1 MGTSSNELGEYIL
14 LNIPPGNYNVRFEMI
29 GYKRVINDGVTIISD
44 KTITLNGELVS
55 SVIEGEEVIVLA
67 EKKLI
72 QFDVTQSEAII
83 SSEEL
88 DGMPVTEVEEVLRL
102 QGGVTVDSDG
112 GIHMRGGR
120 TSEVSY
126 MVDGVPMSDV
136 YSGGIGV
143 QIENDNIQELQVISG
158 TFNAEYGRALTG
170 VVNMVT
176 KDGGNKF
183 EGSIHTYAGDYQS
196 GDNIYNNLE
205 KFDIQDDYS
214 FSANLSGPII
224 KIKLRFIPVGE

>member
-1 MGTSSNELGEYIL
+1 MKIKLKLISFIIFNSLAFSGTTGKLVGKIMDKDTGNPLIGCNVIIEDTYMGTSSNELGEYIL

-44 KTITLNGELVS
+44 KTITLNGDLVS

-88 DGMPVTEVEEVLRL
+88 DGMPVTEGGGGIKIARRGYRRL
-102 QGGVTVDSDG
+102 DG

-136 YSGGIGV
+136 Y
-143 QIENDNIQELQVISG
+143 
-158 TFNAEYGRALTG
+158 
-170 VVNMVT
+170 
-176 KDGGNKF
+176 KF
-183 EGSIHTYAGDYQS
+183 VDWCS
-196 GDNIYNNLE
+196 N
-205 KFDIQDDYS
+205 
-214 FSANLSGPII
+214 
-224 KIKLRFIPVGE
+224 

>member
-1 MGTSSNELGEYIL
+1 MKIKLKLISFIIFNSLAFPGTTGKLVGKIIDKDTGNPLIGCNVIIEDTYMGTSSNELGEYIL

-88 DGMPVTEVEEVLRL
+88 
-102 QGGVTVDSDG
+102 Q
-112 GIHMRGGR
+112 
-120 TSEVSY
+120 Y
-126 MVDGVPMSDV
+126 
-136 YSGGIGV
+136 
-143 QIENDNIQELQVISG
+143 QI
-158 TFNAEYGRALTG
+158 
-170 VVNMVT
+170 
-176 KDGGNKF
+176 
-183 EGSIHTYAGDYQS
+183 
-196 GDNIYNNLE
+196 
-205 KFDIQDDYS
+205 
-214 FSANLSGPII
+214 
-224 KIKLRFIPVGE
+224 